1 MSRSRNQRCSIK
13 YLQEGKSCL
22 AGHVECSLVFALSAR
37 IVFELWEVVSCGR
50 YRELFVLRR
59 QLASVFL
66 FLINARFFSFGG
78 EAMPE
83 KKTNSIG
90 MTFLKIQP
98 CTFYMGAPE
107 DDPYDTPLAQRHRV
121 TLTKPFFMAQFPVTK
136 GQYKQVEKNAPPDM
150 FMDENQGLSDDCP
163 VLGISWFAASD
174 FCSLLSDL
182 LSGKAAG
189 HRYRL
194 PTEAEW
200 EYCCRAGSESVFC
213 FGDDGSKL
221 HQYAWFEDNSDNKSQ
236 PVGKL
241 KPNNWGL
248 YDFHGNTAEWC
259 SDWFEEFDGEDK
271 VDPKGPETGNDK
283 VLRNGCWGS
292 HVEEL
297 TCASRDGMLP
307 NLGRLSNGLRVVL
320 DLDDAK

>member
-1 MSRSRNQRCSIK
+1 
-13 YLQEGKSCL
+13 
-22 AGHVECSLVFALSAR
+22 
-37 IVFELWEVVSCGR
+37 
-50 YRELFVLRR
+50 VLRR
-59 QLASVFL
+59 QLVSFFL
-66 FLINARFFSFGG
+66 FLINIRFFSFVGG
-78 EAMPE
+78 AMLE
-83 KKTNSIG
+83 KKTNSVG
-90 MTFLKIQP
+90 MIFLKIQP
-98 CTFYMGAPE
+98 GTFYMGAPE

-121 TLTKPFFMAQFPVTK
+121 TLTKSFFMAQFLVTK
-136 GQYKQVEKNAPPDM
+136 GQYKQVVKDAPLDM
-150 FMDENQGLSDDCP
+150 FIDENQGLSDDCP
-163 VLGISWFAASD
+163 VLGISWFAANE

-182 LSGKAAG
+182 PSEKAAG

-213 FGDDGSKL
+213 FGDDGGKL
-221 HQYAWFEDNSDNKSQ
+221 HEYAWFEDNSGNKSQ

-248 YDFHGNTAEWC
+248 YDFHGNAAEWC

-271 VDPKGPETGNDK
+271 VDPKGPATGEDK

-307 NLGRLSNGLRVVL
+307 NLDRLSNGLRVVL
-320 DLDDAK
+320 ELDDAK

>member
-1 MSRSRNQRCSIK
+1 
-13 YLQEGKSCL
+13 
-22 AGHVECSLVFALSAR
+22 
-37 IVFELWEVVSCGR
+37 
-50 YRELFVLRR
+50 VLRR

-66 FLINARFFSFGG
+66 FLVNARFFSFGE

-98 CTFYMGAPE
+98 GTFYMGAPE

-121 TLTKPFFMAQFPVTK
+121 TLTKSFFMARFLVTK

-150 FMDENQGLSDDCP
+150 FIDENQGESDDCP
-163 VLGISWFAASD
+163 VLGISWFAASE

-182 LSGKAAG
+182 PSEKSAG

-213 FGDDGSKL
+213 FGDQGSKL
-221 HQYAWFEDNSDNKSQ
+221 HKYAWFEDNSDNKSH

-248 YDFHGNTAEWC
+248 YDFHGNAAEWC

-271 VDPKGPETGNDK
+271 VDPKGPTTGENK
-283 VLRNGCWGS
+283 VLRLGNWGS
-292 HVEEL
+292 QVEEL
-297 TCASRDGMLP
+297 TCASRDGLP
-307 NLGRLSNGLRVVL
+307 PDSDPNAIGLRVVL
-320 DLDDAK
+320 ELDDGN

>member
-1 MSRSRNQRCSIK
+1 LI
-13 YLQEGKSCL
+13 
-22 AGHVECSLVFALSAR
+22 
-37 IVFELWEVVSCGR
+37 
-50 YRELFVLRR
+50 
-59 QLASVFL
+59 SVFL
-66 FLINARFFSFGG
+66 FLIYSRLFSFAG

-90 MTFLKIQP
+90 MTFLKIEP
-98 CTFYMGAPE
+98 GMFYMGASE

-121 TLTKPFFMAQFPVTK
+121 TLTKSFFMAQFLVTK
-136 GQYKQVEKNAPPDM
+136 RQYKQVVRNAPSDM
-150 FMDENQGLSDDCP
+150 FMDENQGVSDDCP
-163 VLGISWFAASD
+163 VLGISWFAANE

-182 LSGKAAG
+182 PSEKAAG

-213 FGDDGSKL
+213 FGDDGGEL
-221 HQYAWFEDNSDNKSQ
+221 TEYAWFEDNSDNKSQ

-248 YDFHGNTAEWC
+248 YDFHGNATEWC

-271 VDPKGPETGNDK
+271 VDPKGPETGDDK

-320 DLDDAK
+320 DLDDEK